1 MKNKLRTKL
10 FVLLASAVFVC
21 SLVAFTACS
30 GGDHQLTFVEEQPAT
45 CTEAG
50 HEAYYLCSHC
60 GKLYADENA
69 ETELSEADTV
79 IAALGHDLT
88 HHEAVAATCTA
99 DGSVEYWSCARCEL
113 NFSDAEGTAQIE
125 NIVVKASH
133 KIDFVEQIDP
143 TADGAGTKEHYACSV
158 CHTCFEDRAGKNAID
173 PDELVIPQL
182 VMQDIAVTV
191 EVYGTDGV
199 KEEDWQVSEL
209 SGKLSF
215 FGDFATNTYEEIS
228 VTATKTLELEEA
240 AVGTYTVSAYGFAD
254 VQFEVKA
261 DTDTYTL
268 GLYRTIAYA
277 GNDCVTVND
286 AEGTVLIN
294 GSGQESEGAD
304 GFFTTWA
311 GSAEV
316 VQNVGTDMVFETTVK
331 IGGTIDQ
338 FQVNPHYWTERTTM
352 QRFQISV
359 TESGQGFYIWTCGIN
374 NDKEQNIADVMS
386 AAPSP
391 ESSQESGKGVD
402 LIKDDLRPDFG
413 WMHAQA
419 KGNGLQ
425 LRIVRIGENITLY
438 AYNGEEW
445 ISIGTVEAEEG
456 DATKIVLYGLAVEWT
471 FGDMSA
477 KSLTYVEAKDATK
490 TEPGNMAYYTDGT
503 NYWFEDGTPTTAEGV
518 KTYAPVSVTITWDVT
533 SLFGEETSL
542 ADGTVVT
549 LATRQTTYTYTV
561 GGEALTEMVIG
572 DYTVTAEGYAAA
584 NFTVP
589 ENGGDI
595 KISLEEVKSIAAEAV
610 GSDNAWAGS
619 ALIELPDDVSADFV
633 FEITLRIRDYNEVW
647 DVPMTQQRWAIRLTE
662 GNTGF
667 YFWGR
672 SDKGVNYVTLR
683 QFTEGNLTDSMNE
696 GTQIT
701 LLGETD
707 LGFIYAN
714 AIGDGVQLRILRAGN
729 TFYLYALNGGE
740 WIKVGSVASSADD
753 ALDIEVYGVE
763 CSYEWSKASLA
774 DVTYYEAKDP
784 VVGGAG
790 GNVAYYT
797 DGENYWL
804 ADGTPTTADAVVIS
818 AVNVSVNVDAVTIY
832 GDATTIADGTELTF
846 TGEYGTYT
854 YTVGGTALDAMLV
867 GDYLVT
873 ADGYAET
880 IVTVPEDG
888 GSITVALEEVIYIAA
903 EAVGSGN
910 AWAGSAPI
918 ELPDDVSANF
928 LFEITLKI
936 PEYNKEWGVPMTQQ
950 RWAIRLTQ
958 GNKGFYFWG
967 RSDKGINYI
976 TLREFTEANLT
987 NGMAEGNIIGL
998 LGEAELGFI
1007 YANAIGGGARLR
1019 ILRTN
1024 DLYLL
1029 YALNGGE
1036 WIKVGSVASSA
1047 GDVLDIEV
1055 YGVEC
1060 SYEWSD
1066 ASCVNVTYHA
1076 AKDPVVGED
1085 GNIAYYTDGEN
1096 YWLPDGT
1103 MTTKDV
1109 VVISTV
1115 NVSITVNGVTF
1126 NGEPMTVENGT
1137 VLTFTGAYGTYSY
1150 TVGGEA
1156 LTAMLV
1162 DTYTVTAQGYGAAT
1176 VTVPKEGGAITVTM
1190 PKAETIAAEAVGG
1203 DNAWAGS
1210 VPVEIPEELP
1220 ENFVFEITL
1229 RIRDYNEV
1237 WGEPMTQ
1244 QRWAIRLTEG
1254 NTGFYF
1260 WGRSDKGINYVTLRE
1275 FFADNLTNSMAEK
1288 QPAIGL
1294 LGEAE
1299 LGFIYAN
1306 AIGSGVKLRI
1316 VATSDSFE
1324 LYANNDSEWVKVA
1337 TVARNAGDAL
1347 DIELY
1352 GVECTY
1358 DWYNASFASAEAQEP
1373 ETQA

>member
-21 SLVAFTACS
+21 SLVAFAACS

-158 CHTCFEDRAGKNAID
+158 CHTCFEDRAGKKEID

-209 SGKLSF
+209 SGKLFF

-228 VTATKTLELEEA
+228 VTATKTLGLEEA
-240 AVGTYTVSAYGFAD
+240 AVGKYTVSAYGFAD

-316 VQNVGTDMVFETTVK
+316 MQNVGTDMVFETTVK

-589 ENGGDI
+589 ENGGAI
-595 KISLEEVKSIAAEAV
+595 TIQMEEVKEIAAKDLV
-610 GSDNAWAGS
+610 NNAWGGS
-619 ALIELPDDVSADFV
+619 APVELPEDVTGDFV
-633 FEITLRIRDYNEVW
+633 LDITLKIRDNNTEW
-647 DVPMTQQRWAIRLTE
+647 GEPMTWQRWAIRLTD
-662 GNTGF
+662 NNKGF

-672 SDKGVNYVTLR
+672 VDKGVNYVTLR
-683 QFTEGNLTDSMNE
+683 EFFADNLTNSMAE
-696 GTQIT
+696 KQPAIG
-701 LLGETD
+701 LLGEAE
-707 LGFIYAN
+707 LGFIYGN
-714 AIGDGVQLRILRAGN
+714 AIGGGVQLRILRAGN
-729 TFYLYALNGGE
+729 TFYLYAMNGGE
-740 WIKVGSVASSADD
+740 WIKIGSVVGSADD
-753 ALDIEVYGVE
+753 IIDIEVYGVE

-774 DVTYYEAKDP
+774 DVTYHAAKDP

-950 RWAIRLTQ
+950 RWAIRLTE
-958 GNKGFYFWG
+958 GNTGFYFWG
-967 RSDKGINYI
+967 RSDKGVNYV

-998 LGEAELGFI
+998 LGESELGFV
-1007 YANAIGGGARLR
+1007 YANAIGDGVQLR
-1019 ILRTN
+1019 ILRAGNTF
-1024 DLYLL
+1024 YL

-1066 ASCVNVTYHA
+1066 ASCVNVIYHA

-1103 MTTKDV
+1103 MTTKDA

-1176 VTVPKEGGAITVTM
+1176 VTVPKDGGAITVTM
-1190 PKAETIAAEAVGG
+1190 PKAETIVAEAVGG

-1210 VPVEIPEELP
+1210 IPVEIPEELP

-1237 WGEPMTQ
+1237 WDVPMTQ

-1260 WGRSDKGINYVTLRE
+1260 WGRSDKGVSSVTIRQFIE
-1275 FFADNLTNSMAEK
+1275 GNLTNCM
-1288 QPAIGL
+1288 
-1294 LGEAE
+1294 GEGSSVGALSE
-1299 LGFIYAN
+1299 NDLGFIYAN

-1324 LYANNDSEWVKVA
+1324 LYANNDSEWLKVA

>member
-158 CHTCFEDRAGKNAID
+158 CHTCFEDRAGKKEID

-209 SGKLSF
+209 SGKLFF

-228 VTATKTLELEEA
+228 VTATKTLGLEEA
-240 AVGTYTVSAYGFAD
+240 AVGKYTVSAYGFAD

-589 ENGGDI
+589 ENGGAI
-595 KISLEEVKSIAAEAV
+595 TIQMEEVKEIAAKDLV
-610 GSDNAWAGS
+610 NNAWGGS
-619 ALIELPDDVSADFV
+619 APVELPEDVTGDFV
-633 FEITLRIRDYNEVW
+633 LDITLKIRDNNTEW
-647 DVPMTQQRWAIRLTE
+647 GEPMTWQRWAIRLTD
-662 GNTGF
+662 NNKGF

-672 SDKGVNYVTLR
+672 VDKGVNYVTLR
-683 QFTEGNLTDSMNE
+683 EFFADNLTNSMAE
-696 GTQIT
+696 KQPAIG
-701 LLGETD
+701 LLGEAE
-707 LGFIYAN
+707 LGFIYGN
-714 AIGDGVQLRILRAGN
+714 AIGGGVQLRILRAGN
-729 TFYLYALNGGE
+729 TFYLYAMNGGE
-740 WIKVGSVASSADD
+740 WIKIGSVVGSADD
-753 ALDIEVYGVE
+753 IIDIEVYGVE

-774 DVTYYEAKDP
+774 DVTYHEAKDP
-784 VVGGAG
+784 VVGGAS

-818 AVNVSVNVDAVTIY
+818 AVSVSVNVDAVTIY

-854 YTVGGTALDAMLV
+854 YTMGGTALDAMLV

-950 RWAIRLTQ
+950 RWAIRLTE
-958 GNKGFYFWG
+958 GNTGFYFWG
-967 RSDKGINYI
+967 RSDKGVNYV

-998 LGEAELGFI
+998 LGESELGFV
-1007 YANAIGGGARLR
+1007 YANAIGDGVQLR
-1019 ILRTN
+1019 ILRAGNTF
-1024 DLYLL
+1024 YL

-1047 GDVLDIEV
+1047 GDALDIEV

-1066 ASCVNVTYHA
+1066 ASCVNVTYYA

-1103 MTTKDV
+1103 MTTKDA

-1115 NVSITVNGVTF
+1115 NVSITMNGVTF

-1176 VTVPKEGGAITVTM
+1176 VTVPKDGGAITVTM
-1190 PKAETIAAEAVGG
+1190 PKAETIVAEAVGG

-1237 WGEPMTQ
+1237 WNVPMTQ

-1260 WGRSDKGINYVTLRE
+1260 WGRSDKGVSSVTIRQFIE
-1275 FFADNLTNSMAEK
+1275 GNLTNCM
-1288 QPAIGL
+1288 
-1294 LGEAE
+1294 GEGSSVGALSE
-1299 LGFIYAN
+1299 NDLGFIYAN

>member
-50 HEAYYLCSHC
+50 HVAYYLCSHC

-158 CHTCFEDRAGKNAID
+158 CHTCFEDRAGKKEID

-209 SGKLSF
+209 SGKLFF

-228 VTATKTLELEEA
+228 VTATKTLGLEEA
-240 AVGTYTVSAYGFAD
+240 AVGKYTVSAYGFAD

-316 VQNVGTDMVFETTVK
+316 MQNVGTDMVFETTVK

-549 LATRQTTYTYTV
+549 LAARQTTYTYTV

-589 ENGGDI
+589 ENGGAI
-595 KISLEEVKSIAAEAV
+595 TIQMEEVKEIAAKDLV
-610 GSDNAWAGS
+610 NNAWGGS
-619 ALIELPDDVSADFV
+619 APVELPEDVTGDFV
-633 FEITLRIRDYNEVW
+633 LDITLKIRDNNTEW
-647 DVPMTQQRWAIRLTE
+647 GEPMTWQRWAIRLTD
-662 GNTGF
+662 NNKGF

-672 SDKGVNYVTLR
+672 VDKGVNYVTLR
-683 QFTEGNLTDSMNE
+683 EFFADNLTNSMAE
-696 GTQIT
+696 KQPAIG
-701 LLGETD
+701 LLGEAE
-707 LGFIYAN
+707 LGFIYGN
-714 AIGDGVQLRILRAGN
+714 AIGGGVQLRILRAGN
-729 TFYLYALNGGE
+729 TFYLYAMNGGE
-740 WIKVGSVASSADD
+740 WIKIGSVVGSADD
-753 ALDIEVYGVE
+753 IIDIEVYGVE

-774 DVTYYEAKDP
+774 DVTYHEAKDP
-784 VVGGAG
+784 VVGGAS

-818 AVNVSVNVDAVTIY
+818 AVSVSVNVDAVTIY

-854 YTVGGTALDAMLV
+854 YTMGGTALDAMLV

-950 RWAIRLTQ
+950 RWAIRLTE
-958 GNKGFYFWG
+958 GNTGFYFWG
-967 RSDKGINYI
+967 RSDKGVNYV

-998 LGEAELGFI
+998 LGESELGFV
-1007 YANAIGGGARLR
+1007 YANAIGDGVQLR
-1019 ILRTN
+1019 ILRAGNTF
-1024 DLYLL
+1024 YL

-1047 GDVLDIEV
+1047 GDALDIEV

-1066 ASCVNVTYHA
+1066 ASCVNVTYYA

-1103 MTTKDV
+1103 MTTKDA

-1176 VTVPKEGGAITVTM
+1176 VTVPKDGGAITVTM
-1190 PKAETIAAEAVGG
+1190 PKAETIVAEAVGG

-1237 WGEPMTQ
+1237 WNVPMTQ

-1260 WGRSDKGINYVTLRE
+1260 WGRSDKGVSSVTIRQFIE
-1275 FFADNLTNSMAEK
+1275 GNLTNCM
-1288 QPAIGL
+1288 
-1294 LGEAE
+1294 GEGSSVGALSE
-1299 LGFIYAN
+1299 NDLGFIYAN

>member
-21 SLVAFTACS
+21 SLVAFSACS

-173 PDELVIPQL
+173 PDDLVIPQL

-215 FGDFATNTYEEIS
+215 FGDFATNTYEEIR
-228 VTATKTLELEEA
+228 VTASKTLGLEEA
-240 AVGTYTVSAYGFAD
+240 AVGKYTVSAYGFAD

-261 DTDTYTL
+261 DTDKYTL
-268 GLYRTIAYA
+268 ELYRTIAYA

-391 ESSQESGKGVD
+391 ASSQESGKGVD

-438 AYNGEEW
+438 GYNGEEW
-445 ISIGTVEAEEG
+445 ISIGTVEAEES

-471 FGDMSA
+471 FGGLSA
-477 KSLTYVEAKDATK
+477 KSLEYVAATDATPL
-490 TEPGNMAYYTDGT
+490 EPGNMAYYTDGT
-503 NYWFEDGTPTTAEGV
+503 NYWFEDGTPTTAQEV
-518 KTYAPVSVTITWDVT
+518 VVYMPVDVSFTWDIKT
-533 SLFGEETSL
+533 IFGEETTL
-542 ADGTVVT
+542 PEGTVVT
-549 LATRQTTYTYTV
+549 LSSRAKTYTYTV
-561 GGEALTEMVIG
+561 GGEPIEEMLVG
-572 DYTVTAEGYAAA
+572 DYLVTADGYAAA
-584 NFTVP
+584 NITVS

-610 GSDNAWAGS
+610 GSGNAWAGS
-619 ALIELPDDVSADFV
+619 ALIELPDDVSADFLL
-633 FEITLRIRDYNEVW
+633 EITLTIRDYNEVW

-662 GNTGF
+662 SNTGF

-672 SDKGVNYVTLR
+672 SDRGVNYVTLR
-683 QFTEGNLTDSMNE
+683 QFTEGNLTNSMNE

-774 DVTYYEAKDP
+774 DVTYHAAKDP

-854 YTVGGTALDAMLV
+854 YTVGGEALAEMLV
-867 GDYLVT
+867 GDYVVT

-910 AWAGSAPI
+910 SWAGSAPI

-950 RWAIRLTQ
+950 RWAIRLT
-958 GNKGFYFWG
+958 
-967 RSDKGINYI
+967 
-976 TLREFTEANLT
+976 
-987 NGMAEGNIIGL
+987 
-998 LGEAELGFI
+998 
-1007 YANAIGGGARLR
+1007 
-1019 ILRTN
+1019 
-1024 DLYLL
+1024 
-1029 YALNGGE
+1029 
-1036 WIKVGSVASSA
+1036 
-1047 GDVLDIEV
+1047 
-1055 YGVEC
+1055 
-1060 SYEWSD
+1060 
-1066 ASCVNVTYHA
+1066 
-1076 AKDPVVGED
+1076 
-1085 GNIAYYTDGEN
+1085 
-1096 YWLPDGT
+1096 
-1103 MTTKDV
+1103 
-1109 VVISTV
+1109 
-1115 NVSITVNGVTF
+1115 
-1126 NGEPMTVENGT
+1126 
-1137 VLTFTGAYGTYSY
+1137 
-1150 TVGGEA
+1150 
-1156 LTAMLV
+1156 
-1162 DTYTVTAQGYGAAT
+1162 
-1176 VTVPKEGGAITVTM
+1176 
-1190 PKAETIAAEAVGG
+1190 
-1203 DNAWAGS
+1203 
-1210 VPVEIPEELP
+1210 
-1220 ENFVFEITL
+1220 
-1229 RIRDYNEV
+1229 
-1237 WGEPMTQ
+1237 
-1244 QRWAIRLTEG
+1244 EG

-1260 WGRSDKGINYVTLRE
+1260 WGRSDRGVNYVTLRE

-1306 AIGSGVKLRI
+1306 AIGGGTRLRILRTNDLYLLYVLNDSEWIKVGSVASSAGDVLDIEVYGVECSYEWSDASCVNVIYHAAKDPVVGEDGNIAYYTDGENYWLPDGTATTLEDVTISAVSVTLTVNGVTFNGEPMTVENGTVLTFTGAYGTYSYTVGGEALTEMLVDTYTVTAQGYGTAIVTVPKEGGAITVTMPKAETIAAEAVGGDSAWAGSIPVEIPEELPENFVFEITLRIRDYNEVWDVPMTQQRWAIRLTEGNTGFYFWGRSDKGVSSVTIRQFIEGNLTNCMGEGAPVGALSENDLGFIYANAIGSGVKLRI

-1324 LYANNDSEWVKVA
+1324 LYADNDSEWVKVA